1 MSRLII
7 AIGLVL
13 GVAWPARAQLVVF
26 DPANVARNTVT
37 AILKEYLV
45 NTQRLEREQIE
56 RMARRLSRLTDLG
69 KYSLPEPPMWRI
81 HNFWDEGISP
91 LARDYHAALNYGDRT
106 GRAILAVSHDVQ
118 PASASARAFGAV
130 GCPRHRLRVWRR
142 WRSLTR
148 PSSLP
153 ATTRA

>member
-1 MSRLII
+1 MPRLII

-56 RMARRLSRLTDLG
+56 RMIRRLSRLTDLG

-118 PASASARAFGAV
+118 PADALLG
-130 GCPRHRLRVWRR
+130 RLSRIVV
-142 WRSLTR
+142 S
-148 PSSLP
+148 
-153 ATTRA
+153 